1 MKQQPLENTSYGK
14 KAAFDMILAQLLGGS
29 RYTINAQYEWL
40 RPAQVFSLRFF
51 DERLVRLSINL
62 NTGADW
68 LFYDCERKTELSL
81 RCRAYYI
88 AAYLQCLE
96 AAAGENPQSYFSGL
110 TALCAINSI
119 YSRDAVVSFFPS
131 ANQKRAAFR
140 PIDVY
145 CAIRALRF
153 LQINCGELLS
163 PAVQSRC
170 ESTVNCFLTYAILP
184 EISCVRNAP
193 VYSLLAE
200 IKAFARIAGAERP
213 ARDAFPLF
221 KENGMSRF
229 QDMSADDFVDAC
241 ERSRNP
247 FWTGAAIR
255 LLACGRNMAKPESHQ
270 AAGISES
277 VCRFREDTVRYCAA
291 ARGASEALLR
301 DNNLAVRRLSSMMDR
316 AFPAAHS
323 ASGALHY
330 YE

>member
-1 MKQQPLENTSYGK
+1 MKQQSMENTSYGK
-14 KAAFDMILAQLLGGS
+14 KAAFDLILSQLLGGS
-29 RYTINAQYEWL
+29 SYTINAQYEWQK
-40 RPAQVFSLRFF
+40 PARVFSLHFS
-51 DERLVRLSINL
+51 DEKSVRLSINL

-68 LFYDCERKTELSL
+68 LFHNCERRAELSL

-96 AAAGENPQSYFSGL
+96 AAAGANPQSYFSGL

-131 ANQKRAAFR
+131 ANQRRAVLR
-140 PIDVY
+140 PIDVD

-153 LQINCGELLS
+153 LQINCSELLS
-163 PAVQSRC
+163 SEAKCRC
-170 ESTVNCFLTYAILP
+170 ESAVNSFLTYAILP

-200 IKAFARIAGAERP
+200 IKAFARMTGTGKP
-213 ARDAFPLF
+213 ARGNFPLF
-221 KENGMSRF
+221 EENGMSRLL
-229 QDMSADDFVDAC
+229 DMSSDVFTDAC

-255 LLACGRNMAKPESHQ
+255 LLAYGGNRVKPESHYTPS
-270 AAGISES
+270 ISES
-277 VCRFREDTVRYCAA
+277 VCRFREDTIRYCGA
-291 ARGASEALLR
+291 ARGATESLLQ
-301 DNNLAVRRLSSMMDR
+301 DNNLAVRRLSRMMDR
-316 AFPAAHS
+316 AFPAVPS
-323 ASGALHY
+323 ASGTLHY